1 MRLTY
6 ADVMSP
12 KPEFSSPREAAYD
25 PRILVFGRLLGAANR
40 LDYILGRALE
50 EQTGLS
56 HTVFELLL
64 VVGRAGPDGVPVRD
78 IAQARVLTSGGAT
91 RLVQRAA
98 DQGLIERGPS
108 PDDGRVQLIR
118 LTPAGEELLLRASA
132 VHARNIEQYLV
143 DVLPAD
149 QAEVFAVAIRTLS
162 KNAEQHL
169 PVMP

>member
-1 MRLTY
+1 MTTLQDPTTP
-6 ADVMSP
+6 V
-12 KPEFSSPREAAYD
+12 EAAND

-40 LDYILGRALE
+40 LEYILGRALE
-50 EQTGLS
+50 DEVGLS

-64 VVGRAGPDGVPVRD
+64 VVGRAGGGGVPVRD

-98 DQGLIERGPS
+98 ELGLIERRAS
-108 PDDGRVQLIR
+108 TQDGRMQLIA
-118 LTPAGEELLLRASA
+118 LTEVGEKILVRASV
-132 VHARNIEQYLV
+132 VHARNVQRYLI

-149 QAEVFAVAIRTLS
+149 QNATFAEAIRALS
-162 KNAEQHL
+162 KNAAKAL

>member
-1 MRLTY
+1 VSTT
-6 ADVMSP
+6 
-12 KPEFSSPREAAYD
+12 PEFSSPREAAYD

-40 LDYILGRALE
+40 LEYLLGRDLE

-98 DQGLIERGPS
+98 DQGLIERKPS
-108 PDDGRVQLIR
+108 PDDGRVQLVF
-118 LTPAGEELLLRASA
+118 LTPAGEELLLRASTL
-132 VHARNIEQYLV
+132 HARNIEQRLV

-149 QAEVFAVAIRTLS
+149 QAEVFAAAIRTLS
-162 KNAEQHL
+162 KHAEQQL

>member
-1 MRLTY
+1 
-6 ADVMSP
+6 
-12 KPEFSSPREAAYD
+12 
-25 PRILVFGRLLGAANR
+25 
-40 LDYILGRALE
+40 
-50 EQTGLS
+50 
-56 HTVFELLL
+56 
-64 VVGRAGPDGVPVRD
+64 VPVRD

-91 RLVQRAA
+91 RLVQRAV

-118 LTPAGEELLLRASA
+118 LTPAGEEILLRASA
-132 VHARNIEQYLV
+132 VHASNIERYLV

-162 KNAEQHL
+162 KNAEQQL